1 MEQFNK
7 QIAVGKETR
16 LFQFTRMKNVNGVK
30 FFITSHDENNKAI
43 SFSLT
48 QKDDADWKLL
58 PGSPRWLYA
67 IESQLADAIAD
78 TRL

>member
-7 QIAVGKETR
+7 QITVGEESR

-30 FFITSHDENNKAI
+30 FFITSHDENKKAM

-48 QKDDADWKLL
+48 QKDNDDWKLL

-67 IESQLADAIAD
+67 IESQLADAIFD
-78 TRL
+78 TRQ